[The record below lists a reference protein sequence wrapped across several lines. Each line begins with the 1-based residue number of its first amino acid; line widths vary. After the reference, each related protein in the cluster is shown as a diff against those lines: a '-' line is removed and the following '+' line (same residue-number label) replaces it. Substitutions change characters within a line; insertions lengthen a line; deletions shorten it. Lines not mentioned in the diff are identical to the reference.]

1 MNYIKIINSGLV
13 LFSLFMGV
21 KHGIG
26 MVTAKAEMLTMFA
39 KWDIG
44 KSGVIALGIVG
55 IGASLMTLFP
65 RTFFAGNFITAA
77 VLLLLTAL
85 CLNQRDLKGAFI
97 ELPFVILPLVIIYLQ
112 YPFDF
117 LIALIRSK

>member
-1 MNYIKIINSGLV
+1 MKIINSGLV

-39 KWDIG
+39 KWEIG
-44 KSGVIALGIVG
+44 RPGVVTLGIVG
-55 IGASLMTLFP
+55 VGASLMTLFP

-112 YPFDF
+112 YPFDYV
-117 LIALIRSK
+117 LALIRK

>member
-1 MNYIKIINSGLV
+1 MNYLKLVNAVLV

-26 MVTAKAEMLTMFA
+26 MVTAKTEMLTMFA

-44 KSGVIALGIVG
+44 KSGVVALGVVG

-65 RTFFAGNFITAA
+65 KTFFAGNFITAV
-77 VLLLLTAL
+77 VLLFLTAL
-85 CLNQRDLKGAFI
+85 YLNQRDLKGAFI
-97 ELPFVILPLVIIYLQ
+97 ELPFLILPLIIIYLQ
-112 YPFDF
+112 YPFDY
-117 LIALIRSK
+117 LVTLLKK

>member
-1 MNYIKIINSGLV
+1 MNYLKLVNAILV

-26 MVTAKAEMLTMFA
+26 MVTAKTEMLTMFA

-44 KSGVIALGIVG
+44 KSGVIALGVIG

-65 RTFFAGNFITAA
+65 KTFFAGNFITAV

-85 CLNQRDLKGAFI
+85 CLNQRDLKGAFA
-97 ELPFVILPLVIIYLQ
+97 ELPFAVLPLVIIYLQ
-112 YPFDF
+112 YPFDYLLKF
-117 LIALIRSK
+117 LRNP